1 MALFRISGGTT
12 KSTNLHRVSG
22 DRVGNIS
29 SNPWDAS
36 NHRCQ
41 CGEEDQWPG
50 EALPS
55 NKGNPVNQVELG
67 IGQLNTDKIWTWQDM
82 AKVASSSHVYFS
94 IDLGWWFYFGNML
107 EDPARNCTSDDLSLK
122 IVCWQEQ
129 RSNCGW
135 FGPAFGIR
143 CPKWI
148 SCWGVEPWGYR
159 QPDSM
164 LEDIVFRPAVN
175 LVLGF
180 CLCARWWFGGS
191 WYDVESV
198 AGLKKPTNW
207 QLIEFSEVWQ
217 ESYDNLVAVLNAG
230 IDDMDSGSINRLTSY
245 GHRIPTRDDLNWLV
259 THMTGETPPNED
271 AEYYHINSTNRTD
284 GKQACKGRACDQSSG
299 KGPRFQGGKGVVL
312 IESNHET
319 KGIASVE
326 GHAST
331 AYCKVLVCRL
341 EYLGVIVLSYRFHI
355 SSWVMPIQ
363 DFSYSVYSQFQYS
376 QMDVG
381 KDFATYTQTSGQN
394 HLTRDL
400 EEAHVP
406 SSH

>member
-1 MALFRISGGTT
+1 MARYGKSGEFISRLFLDWS
-12 KSTNLHRVSG
+12 RVMILFWQHAG
-22 DRVGNIS
+22 RPS
-29 SNPWDAS
+29 S
-36 NHRCQ
+36 Q
-41 CGEEDQWPG
+41 LYQWWLESQDCLLAGAKIQLWLVWPSIWNT
-50 EALPS
+50 LPEMDILLRS
-55 NKGNPVNQVELG
+55 WALG
-67 IGQLNTDKIWTWQDM
+67 IQTTGFYAWRHCFS
-82 AKVASSSHVYFS
+82 AS
-94 IDLGWWFYFGNML
+94 
-107 EDPARNCTSDDLSLK
+107 CK
-122 IVCWQEQ
+122 
-129 RSNCGW
+129 
-135 FGPAFGIR
+135 
-143 CPKWI
+143 
-148 SCWGVEPWGYR
+148 SC
-159 QPDSM
+159 
-164 LEDIVFRPAVN
+164 
-175 LVLGF
+175 LGF
-180 CLCARWWFGGS
+180 CLCARWWFGGGS

-319 KGIASVE
+319 RGIASVE

-363 DFSYSVYSQFQYS
+363 DFSYCVYSQFQYS